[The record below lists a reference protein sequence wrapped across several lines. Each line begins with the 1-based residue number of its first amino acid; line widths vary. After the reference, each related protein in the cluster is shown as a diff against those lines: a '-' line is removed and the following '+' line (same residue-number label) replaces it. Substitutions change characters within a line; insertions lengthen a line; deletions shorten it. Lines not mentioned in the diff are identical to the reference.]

1 MAMDVL
7 IVWTATCWVDLL
19 ETFPF
24 MSLWWSLDRPI
35 HDDMTVVEDDDDNVV
50 LTAAD
55 RRTKGIVIGT
65 ILVPKVAIATCL
77 WWLGARWLVA
87 TTSFQELLLNAV
99 ALAFITELDELIY
112 TAMVPED
119 IQVLIQSY
127 KIAKASQNQ
136 TVHEVLDTQGD
147 DRVPTMTRHRN
158 RTFLL
163 RMMGMLLTLCVIV
176 GLPIVYIRFLQ

>member
-65 ILVPKVAIATCL
+65 ILVPKVVIAIYL

-112 TAMVPED
+112 LAMVPED
-119 IQVLIQSY
+119 IQMLVQSY
-127 KIAKASQNQ
+127 KIARAAQNQ
-136 TVHEVLDTQGD
+136 DVLQVLDREAD
-147 DRVPTMTRHRN
+147 DWVN
-158 RTFLL
+158 
-163 RMMGMLLTLCVIV
+163 I
-176 GLPIVYIRFLQ
+176 